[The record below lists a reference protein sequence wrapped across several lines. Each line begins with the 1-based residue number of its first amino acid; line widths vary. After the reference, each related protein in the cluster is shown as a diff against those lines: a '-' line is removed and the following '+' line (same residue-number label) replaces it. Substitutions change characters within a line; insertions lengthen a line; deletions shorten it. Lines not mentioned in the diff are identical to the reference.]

1 MMNDSFNWSLSV
13 SFFNQC
19 NSTVNF
25 YEIGILKVI
34 KSLDFNKAHQFRSL
48 QNIFFLHVISILLDC
63 RITNLGNLKFT

>member
-13 SFFNQC
+13 IFFNQC

-34 KSLDFNKAHQFRSL
+34 ELDFNKAHQFRSL
-48 QNIFFLHVISILLDC
+48 QNIFLHLISNLLDC
-63 RITNLGNLKFT
+63 RITNLRNLKFT